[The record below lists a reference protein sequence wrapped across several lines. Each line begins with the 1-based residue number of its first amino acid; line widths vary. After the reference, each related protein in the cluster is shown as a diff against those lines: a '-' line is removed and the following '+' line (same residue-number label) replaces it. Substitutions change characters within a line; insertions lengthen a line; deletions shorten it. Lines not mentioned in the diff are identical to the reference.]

1 MFKRPNWVAL
11 IAATSLVFVL
21 GTQTASGAPSDPIV
35 EFFED
40 CSIGLHQLVIT
51 PQGNETVTVSVS
63 LGVAPAFEVA
73 LDPGDPPWVA
83 SVPEGGG
90 GSGSVYVWEDGVSL
104 YQIGEWV
111 ASTCVP
117 PLPDGWRLDLGPYIC
132 LGGVNCEVHRDGFP
146 VAETFYIEHGWFID
160 DEFELG
166 SLVGPGT
173 GFDLYVDGLFVPA
186 IDLVVQEGTIFRKF
200 SIYQFP
206 GGMSGTHNLYGEWW
220 FEGQLDSTA
229 EVDAT
234 FGNSGTFID
243 DDGSTFES
251 EIEWL
256 AAEGITRGCNPPSN
270 TRFCPDDFVTRG
282 QMAAFLVRALGYT
295 DDGGGNLFV
304 DDDDSIF
311 ELDIDRLGTA
321 GVTRGCNPPTN
332 TRFCPD
338 DFVTRGQMAAFL
350 VRALGYT
357 DDGGGDLFVDDDDSS
372 FEGDIDRLGTA
383 GVTRGCNPPANT
395 RFCPDDFVTRGQ
407 MAAFLF
413 RVLR

>member
-1 MFKRPNWVAL
+1 VAL
-11 IAATSLVFVL
+11 LAATSLVVAF
-21 GTQTASGAPSDPIV
+21 GSQNASAAPSDPIV

-40 CSIGLHQLVIT
+40 CTMGLHQLVIT
-51 PQGNETVTVSVS
+51 PQGDETVTVSVS
-63 LGVAPAFEVA
+63 LGAAPAFEVA

-90 GSGSVYVWEDGVSL
+90 GSGSVYVWEDGVAL

-111 ASTCVP
+111 ASTCIP
-117 PLPDGWRLDLGPYIC
+117 PPPDGWQLNLGPYIC
-132 LGGVNCEVHRDGFP
+132 RGGVTCEVHRDEFP
-146 VAETFYIEHGWFID
+146 VAETFYIEHGWLID

-173 GFDLYVDGLFVPA
+173 GFDLYVDGVFVPA
-186 IDLVVQEGTIFRKF
+186 FDLVVQEGTAFRKF
-200 SIYQFP
+200 SIYEFP
-206 GGMSGTHNLYGEWW
+206 GGMSGIHNLYGEWW
-220 FEGQLDSTA
+220 FEGQLDSSA
-229 EVDAT
+229 EVNAT

-338 DFVTRGQMAAFL
+338 DFVTRAQMAAFL